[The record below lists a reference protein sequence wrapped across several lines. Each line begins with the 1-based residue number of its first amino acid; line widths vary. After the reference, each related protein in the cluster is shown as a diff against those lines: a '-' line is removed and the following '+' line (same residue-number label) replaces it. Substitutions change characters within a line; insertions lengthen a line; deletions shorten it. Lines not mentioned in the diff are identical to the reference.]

1 MASAEKS
8 ELTHQLTT
16 SHSGYELV
24 VTPLLLGLF
33 GFWLDG
39 VIGIRPVLTIAL
51 AVFGVVGASAS
62 FYLRYRHQMGEATD
76 QVLAARN
83 ATQAERARAR
93 QAAADA
99 RAAEQQALQAE
110 LNAAEAAFRHRP
122 EGQMA

>member
-33 GFWLDG
+33 GLWLDG
-39 VIGIRPVLTIAL
+39 IFGIKPLLTVIL
-51 AVFGVVGASAS
+51 AVFGVVGAGAS
-62 FYLRYRHQMGEATD
+62 FYLRYRHQMGEATE
-76 QVLAARN
+76 QVLASRN
-83 ATQAERARAR
+83 ADQADRRMARE
-93 QAAADA
+93 AAAAA
-99 RAAEQQALQAE
+99 RAAEAEALAAE
-110 LNAAEAAFRHRP
+110 LAAAEDAFRNRP

>member
-24 VTPLLLGLF
+24 VTPLLLGLL

-39 VIGIRPVLTIAL
+39 VFGIRPVLTIAL
-51 AVFGVVGASAS
+51 SVFGVVGSVAS

-76 QVLAARN
+76 QVLASRN
-83 ATQAERARAR
+83 ATAAERAEAR
-93 QAAADA
+93 KAAAEA
-99 RAAEQQALQAE
+99 RAAEQRALQAE
-110 LNAAEAAFRHRP
+110 LDAAEAAFRNRP